1 MHNLAQLYE
10 KTKGIERIA
19 ISIRKDIRTLGVNV
33 SAEEMQHKL
42 DNLRVLCEELNIDLE
57 NKDSFSK
64 KNLGKKLRAP
74 AKVINI
80 FI

>member
-42 DNLRVLCEELNIDLE
+42 DNLRVLWEELNIDLGTLQ
-57 NKDSFSK
+57 K
-64 KNLGKKLRAP
+64 
-74 AKVINI
+74 
-80 FI
+80 

>member
-1 MHNLAQLYE
+1 MHDLAQLYE

-57 NKDSFSK
+57 T
-64 KNLGKKLRAP
+64 LR
-74 AKVINI
+74 K
-80 FI
+80 

>member
-42 DNLRVLCEELNIDLE
+42 DNLRVLCEELNIDL
-57 NKDSFSK
+57 
-64 KNLGKKLRAP
+64 GTLR
-74 AKVINI
+74 K
-80 FI
+80 

>member
-42 DNLRVLCEELNIDLE
+42 DNLRVLCEELNIDLGTLQ
-57 NKDSFSK
+57 K
-64 KNLGKKLRAP
+64 
-74 AKVINI
+74 
-80 FI
+80 

>member
-1 MHNLAQLYE
+1 MHDLAQLYE

-42 DNLRVLCEELNIDLE
+42 DNLRVLCEELNIDLRT
-57 NKDSFSK
+57 
-64 KNLGKKLRAP
+64 LR
-74 AKVINI
+74 K
-80 FI
+80 

>member
-57 NKDSFSK
+57 TLQK
-64 KNLGKKLRAP
+64 
-74 AKVINI
+74 
-80 FI
+80 

>member
-1 MHNLAQLYE
+1 MHDLAQLYE

-57 NKDSFSK
+57 TLQK
-64 KNLGKKLRAP
+64 
-74 AKVINI
+74 
-80 FI
+80 

>member
-42 DNLRVLCEELNIDLE
+42 DNLRVLCEELNIDLRT
-57 NKDSFSK
+57 
-64 KNLGKKLRAP
+64 LR
-74 AKVINI
+74 K
-80 FI
+80 

>member
-1 MHNLAQLYE
+1 MHDLAQLYE

-42 DNLRVLCEELNIDLE
+42 DNLRVLCEELNIDLRTLQ
-57 NKDSFSK
+57 K
-64 KNLGKKLRAP
+64 
-74 AKVINI
+74 
-80 FI
+80 

>member
-42 DNLRVLCEELNIDLE
+42 DNLRVLCEELNIDLRTLQ
-57 NKDSFSK
+57 K
-64 KNLGKKLRAP
+64 
-74 AKVINI
+74 
-80 FI
+80 

>member
-57 NKDSFSK
+57 T
-64 KNLGKKLRAP
+64 LR
-74 AKVINI
+74 K
-80 FI
+80 